1 MAFFGMRFDFRNP
14 AHADTSMT
22 ERYRAGLDMAAW
34 ADEQGFVSIVLS
46 EHHGSD
52 DGYLPSPLTMAA
64 AMAARTQKIRIMVSA
79 IVAPLHDPL
88 RLAEDAAV
96 VDLISGGR
104 LELVLANGYVAEEF
118 AMFDVPMNERARR
131 TRSAV
136 ETLRSAWTGAPF
148 DHDGRPARITPRP
161 ERSDSAGPS
170 LSLGGSTAAAAE
182 RAARIA
188 DGFTPSMPD
197 VWEPYRAARIS
208 LGHSDPG
215 PYFGVAVGNFHLAED
230 VEAGWDEVGQY
241 FLHETNAYGRWMTDA
256 GMEGMYRPAADVT
269 AVRDQGMY
277 RVLTPDMLAAEI
289 DAAGP
294 FAFVLF
300 HPLLGGIP
308 PEPAWRSLHLFEHDV
323 RQRLSRNE
331 IPR

>member
-14 AHADTSMT
+14 AQANTTMT

-34 ADEQGFVSIVLS
+34 ADQQEFVSIVLS

-52 DGYLPSPLTMAA
+52 DGYLPSPLVMAA
-64 AMAARTQKIRIMVSA
+64 AMAARTERIRITVSA

-118 AMFDVPMNERARR
+118 AMFGVPLNERARR
-131 TRSAV
+131 TRAAV

-148 DHDGRPARITPRP
+148 DHAGRTARITPQP
-161 ERSDSAGPS
+161 ERSGAPGPS
-170 LSLGGSTAAAAE
+170 LSLGGSTTAAAE

-188 DGFTPSMPD
+188 DGFTPSMPE
-197 VWEPYRAARIS
+197 VWEPYRAARIA
-208 LGHSDPG
+208 LGHPDPG
-215 PYFGVAVGNFHLAED
+215 PYFGVAVGNFHIAED
-230 VEAGWDEVGQY
+230 VEVGWDEVGEY
-241 FLHETNAYGRWMTDA
+241 FLHETNAYGQWMTEA
-256 GMEGMYRPAADVT
+256 GMEGMYRLAADVA
-269 AVRDQGMY
+269 AVREQGMY
-277 RVLTPDMLAAEI
+277 RVLTPEMLANEI
-289 DAAGP
+289 EAAGP

-308 PEPAWRSLHLFEHDV
+308 PVSAWRSLHLFEHDV
-323 RQRLSRNE
+323 RQRLGRNE
-331 IPR
+331 ITP